1 MDSITLLRV
10 EKFFEDLNHYKEFFP
25 DKNYTSG
32 ENEDLWDL
40 TPNNVYD
47 YTKKPWD
54 PSFDRKV
61 SLFTALA
68 HKEDLIVCEMAW
80 NYSITTEMAN
90 NKEYFWKTGWELGFT
105 PKSMAI
111 TYNLPENIT
120 NQLIFLSNKS
130 RTKNDLYEKIKE
142 IF

>member
-1 MDSITLLRV
+1 MDNITLLRV

-40 TPNNVYD
+40 TPNNVYE
-47 YTKKPWD
+47 YTKKSWD

-68 HKEDLIVCEMAW
+68 YTKDLIVCEMAW
-80 NYSITTEMAN
+80 NYSITTEMDN

-105 PKSMAI
+105 PKYMANS
-111 TYNLPENIT
+111 YNLPEIIT

-142 IF
+142 IL